1 MVTDKDMQ
9 GDGSFDLH
17 AYLDGELGPD
27 DAAEVEAA
35 LASDPRAM
43 ARFDAYARQKDLIRE
58 AAGSGSLG
66 GISNFRTAALEQK
79 LAGRLAARLAQPG
92 AAPGA
97 SGASGASDAAWRWPM
112 QAAAALALLAG
123 GWFGHAQ
130 LAPDGPGAGSDVAG
144 VGGFAPEYVAEAVGA
159 HGVFAQDFLH
169 PAEFGPGGT
178 DEAMEWISAKLG
190 HAIDIPSLEPLGLE
204 FVGSRLL
211 GTKEGPI
218 AYFLYEKPDGTRVSL
233 TLSRHPDG
241 EPALE
246 FATYGSEGRHVG
258 YWSAGDL
265 DYALIG
271 EDGDEIRQIA
281 AEVDHS
287 ISF

>member
-1 MVTDKDMQ
+1 MDTDKDIL
-9 GDGSFDLH
+9 GEGSFDLH
-17 AYLDGELGPD
+17 AYLDGELGPE

-35 LASDPRAM
+35 LAADPRAM

-66 GISNFRTAALEQK
+66 GISDFRTAALARRLAGK
-79 LAGRLAARLAQPG
+79 LAAQPG
-92 AAPGA
+92 VTRAAPQA
-97 SGASGASDAAWRWPM
+97 SGAPGTAWRWPM
-112 QAAAALALLAG
+112 QAAAAVALVSG

-130 LAPDGPGAGSDVAG
+130 LAPEGPAAGSGVAS
-144 VGGFAPEYVAEAVGA
+144 VNIAPEYVAEAVGA
-159 HGVFAQDFLH
+159 HGVFAHDFLH

-178 DEAMEWISAKLG
+178 DEAVEWISAKLG
-190 HAIDIPSLEPLGLE
+190 QSVSIPSLEPIGLE

-211 GTKEGPI
+211 GTKEGAI

-246 FATYGSEGRHVG
+246 FAAYGHEGRHVG